1 MVPRSIPLII
11 GGPSLG
17 APPMQLSTFI
27 PDAVAATREAPSST
41 FPRRIPCGSVQGPY
55 YYK

>member
-17 APPMQLSTFI
+17 ASQLSTFI
-27 PDAVAATREAPSST
+27 PDAVAAAIPSHAKPT
-41 FPRRIPCGSVQGPY
+41 
-55 YYK
+55 

>member
-17 APPMQLSTFI
+17 ASQLSTFI
-27 PDAVAATREAPSST
+27 PDAVAATREAPGST
-41 FPRRIPCGSVQGPY
+41 FPRRIPCDSVRGPY